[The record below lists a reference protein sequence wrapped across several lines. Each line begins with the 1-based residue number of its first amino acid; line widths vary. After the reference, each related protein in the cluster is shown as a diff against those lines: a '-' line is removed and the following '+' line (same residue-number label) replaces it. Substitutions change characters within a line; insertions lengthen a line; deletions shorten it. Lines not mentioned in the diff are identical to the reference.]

1 MKESNFNATI
11 DCFGRSTVV
20 FGSSIVSADENSHCP
35 SECRYKN
42 DKWVVTIPSKT
53 TLFSPGRAWEN
64 SSAF

>member
-11 DCFGRSTVV
+11 DCFGRSAVV
-20 FGSSIVSADENSHCP
+20 FGSSIVSADEDSQCP
-35 SECRYKN
+35 SEFRCKI

-53 TLFSPGRAWEN
+53 TLFSPGRAWKN